1 MKRSVSDLGMAKK
14 MRKAFT
20 LIEVMVSVMII
31 TVVVMALYAMNGN
44 TSFIYEK
51 SVHAMPVNQ
60 YLSFFTSHA
69 QYGFES
75 EEGTLENLL
84 EGFDVEDELRRE
96 LKAQKVKILYS
107 EVRRIDMS
115 EFGAEEMQ
123 EALGEQEEPI
133 QKEQGGNSSVFELGK
148 TSLILEEN
156 SGYILRLRV
165 L

>member
-60 YLSFFTSHA
+60 YLSFLPHMPSTVSRA
-69 QYGFES
+69 K
-75 EEGTLENLL
+75 
-84 EGFDVEDELRRE
+84 RARW
-96 LKAQKVKILYS
+96 
-107 EVRRIDMS
+107 R
-115 EFGAEEMQ
+115 
-123 EALGEQEEPI
+123 
-133 QKEQGGNSSVFELGK
+133 
-148 TSLILEEN
+148 TSLRGLT
-156 SGYILRLRV
+156 
-165 L
+165 